1 MLYGCDVAQGD
12 VGQQFIEQLGVL
24 TGADIAAST
33 DLTGAANKGGNWVL
47 EAATG
52 IIESPL
58 AFSTTSLSNYAD
70 ILVIPVISLSP
81 TFSNV
86 TEGNTGT
93 NVVTITATLSAA
105 SASTVMAIY
114 STSDLAAIAGS
125 DYVSASGLLTFVA
138 GETIK
143 TFDIVINGDTVYKSD
158 EMFSINLSPPIGA
171 VLPTNGG
178 SVYVTIMNDDVS
190 LLPIVSLSPTHL
202 GVVEGNTGTSIIT
215 MTATLSA
222 ASASVVTV
230 NYATSSFLRDAIAGS
245 DYVAANGVLTFAA
258 GETTKTFDIVIIGDT
273 IYESDELF
281 RINLSA
287 PSGAVLPSNGAA
299 SVLASIVNDD
309 LSLLPTISLSPSFTI
324 FTMITEGNTGTR
336 VATITATLSV
346 TASSAVTVNYSTSN
360 LTVTAGSD
368 YVASNGLITFA
379 AGETTKTINITIN
392 GDTVHENIN

>member
-281 RINLSA
+281 HINLSA